1 MEIKNQQGQPYL
13 YQKKQTLSKRSVTRD
28 KEGHY
33 IMVKRSVYQANITNV
48 NIFAYNMGAPKYTT
62 KQVLIDLQ

>member
-13 YQKKQTLSKRSVTRD
+13 YQKKQTLSKKSVTRG

-33 IMVKRSVYQANITNV
+33 IMVKRSVYQVNITNV
-48 NIFAYNMGAPKYTT
+48 NIFAYNMGAPKYT